1 MSQLKV
7 FNTLTGTKEEF
18 APLAPGK
25 VLMYTCG
32 PTVYDAAHLGHARA
46 SINMDVIQ
54 RYLRY
59 LGYEVT
65 FVRNITDVD
74 DKIIKRARERGLRP
88 DQIAREFTYSFWRDM
103 HDLNVSIPD
112 AEPRATEFI
121 SRMIEFITGLIEKGN
136 AYVSGGDVYFD
147 VTSFKEY
154 GKLKKQSLEDM
165 QSGARDQV
173 RSQEELAEVKRNP
186 FDFALWKSAPEG
198 EPGWSSPWGWGRPG
212 WHLECST
219 MVKHVLG
226 ETIDIHAGGEDLVFP
241 HHENEIAQSEA
252 LHGKPFAR
260 YWLHNSFVRID
271 AEKMSKSLGNF
282 TTIADILKGYTP
294 DMVRLFLLQTHYRSP
309 IEFTAEAMDAVRT
322 AAQRLVRAAL
332 KSSAAADGSDS
343 TGAPD
348 KEVEDNLHAAKKDF
362 EAAMNNDFNTPQ
374 ACAVLFSL
382 ADQANAATDPHVG
395 AAYAGR
401 LVQFGKVL
409 GLTFA
414 DTSQS
419 VNGETAKEL
428 VDLVLQLRDQ
438 ARSNK
443 NYAASDL
450 IRDRLAAIGIKV
462 MDLKGGDAT
471 WERS

>member
-1 MSQLKV
+1 MHMSQLKV

-18 APLAPGK
+18 APLSPGK

-74 DKIIKRARERGLRP
+74 DKIIKRAKDRRLRP
-88 DQIAREFTYSFWRDM
+88 DQIAREFTFSFWRDM
-103 HDLNVSIPD
+103 HDLNVSLPD
-112 AEPRATEFI
+112 AEPRATEYI
-121 SRMIEFITGLIEKGN
+121 ALMIEFIEGLIEKGN

-147 VTSFKEY
+147 VTSFKDY

-198 EPGWSSPWGWGRPG
+198 DAGWSSPWGWGRPG

-282 TTIADILKGYTP
+282 TTIADILKDYTP

-332 KSSAAADGSDS
+332 KAAGGAGGTDSA
-343 TGAPD
+343 
-348 KEVEDNLHAAKKDF
+348 EVEANLATAKQEF
-362 EAAMNNDFNTPQ
+362 EASMNNDFNTPQ

-382 ADQANAATDPHVG
+382 ADQANAATDAQIA
-395 AAYAGR
+395 AAYAAK
-401 LVQFGKVL
+401 LLEYGKVL

-428 VDLVLQLRDQ
+428 VDLILQLRDK

-443 NYAASDL
+443 DYAASDL
-450 IRDRLAAIGIKV
+450 IRDRLGSIGIKV
-462 MDLKGGDAT
+462 MDVKGGDAT